1 MSHNVMGKSVTIPWA
16 FDTPPELEFDG
27 RCVCCGK
34 ATTGTFPLKI
44 THSAQVA
51 GNFNEATIVMPL
63 CEHCAKEDERN
74 GLISFGTFFLA
85 GGLAAIALFV
95 LTIAGMDRFTALL
108 GIDENTAS
116 RFAWAVALFVGLVGG
131 CAVGLCA
138 EFLARLAL
146 LPFLGRAFR
155 FAPLLAVELLT
166 RANYKAGV
174 ISRLSK
180 AGDALQLSFMNTDV
194 AMAFAQRNSRWILE
208 TTS

>member
-1 MSHNVMGKSVTIPWA
+1 MSHNVMGKSVTVPWA

-34 ATTGTFPLKI
+34 PTTDTFPLKI
-44 THSAQVA
+44 THTAQPA
-51 GNFNEATIVMPL
+51 GDFNEATIVMPL
-63 CEHCAKEDERN
+63 CGQCGKEDTRN

-95 LTIAGMDRFTALL
+95 LTIAGMDRFTPLL
-108 GIDENTAS
+108 GIDETTAN
-116 RFAWAVALFVGLVGG
+116 RFAWAVALLVGLVGG
-131 CAVGLCA
+131 CTVGLCA
-138 EFLARLAL
+138 EFLAKLVL

-166 RANYKAGV
+166 RASYKAGV

-180 AGDALQLSFMNTDV
+180 AGDALQLSFMNTEV
-194 AMAFAQRNSRWILE
+194 AAAFAQRNSRWILE
-208 TTS
+208 ATP